1 MNNSYDLVI
10 LNGTCAK
17 HDGITKIDI
26 GIKNGVIVA
35 LENLKKV
42 NSKKVLNI
50 AGLHVLP
57 GVIDT
62 QVHFRE
68 PGSILSEDLKSGS
81 MAAILGGVTS
91 VFEMPNTSPPTTNE
105 EALNQ
110 KLKLARKRMYCDYA
124 FYIGATPENINF
136 LPNLQNL
143 PGCCGIKIFAG
154 SSTGTLLVANYEQ
167 IEEIIKNSRGV
178 VAVHSEDEFM
188 LRARKK
194 YIQNGDVKSHIQW
207 RNVDSSF
214 FCTKQIIQIAQKLN
228 KKVHI
233 LHVSTKEEM
242 DLLSQNKNFATV
254 EATPQHLTF
263 YYPECYEKLGT
274 FSQMNPPIREKIHH
288 DAIWSAVENGTVDL
302 IGSDHAPHLKKDKM
316 KKYPNSPSGMPG
328 VQTLVPLLL
337 DHYNNGRISL
347 EKIVNLTSYNAHKI
361 FGIRNKGILKEGFDA
376 DFTIV
381 DINSE
386 RIIDNRWIASKCGWS
401 PFHGKKIKGWPVGTI
416 VRGNIVAWKD
426 KIQGSPVGKELNFKK

>member
-1 MNNSYDLVI
+1 
-10 LNGTCAK
+10 
-17 HDGITKIDI
+17 
-26 GIKNGVIVA
+26 
-35 LENLKKV
+35 
-42 NSKKVLNI
+42 
-50 AGLHVLP
+50 
-57 GVIDT
+57 
-62 QVHFRE
+62 
-68 PGSILSEDLKSGS
+68 
-81 MAAILGGVTS
+81 
-91 VFEMPNTSPPTTNE
+91 
-105 EALNQ
+105 
-110 KLKLARKRMYCDYA
+110 
-124 FYIGATPENINF
+124 
-136 LPNLQNL
+136 
-143 PGCCGIKIFAG
+143 
-154 SSTGTLLVANYEQ
+154 
-167 IEEIIKNSRGV
+167 
-178 VAVHSEDEFM
+178 
-188 LRARKK
+188 
-194 YIQNGDVKSHIQW
+194 
-207 RNVDSSF
+207 
-214 FCTKQIIQIAQKLN
+214 
-228 KKVHI
+228 
-233 LHVSTKEEM
+233 
-242 DLLSQNKNFATV
+242 
-254 EATPQHLTF
+254 
-263 YYPECYEKLGT
+263 
-274 FSQMNPPIREKIHH
+274 MNPPIREKIHH